1 MGQHICFG
9 AICDSVP
16 NSHINVIKGTFTQKH
31 WLHGHMS
38 NRTYRLC
45 PFITFL
51 AFKSDLATN
60 NHIELLIVHL
70 IINIFP
76 FYSQARISYVF
87 YALDR
92 HHNLLILTH
101 CKLITIQPQ
110 FFTNLNWNWNQNT
123 EDLWSSKRLI
133 KTWILTC
140 T

>member
-9 AICDSVP
+9 AICDIKP

-31 WLHGHMS
+31 WLHGHNMS

-76 FYSQARISYVF
+76 FYFQTRICYVF

-92 HHNLLILTH
+92 HHNLLVL
-101 CKLITIQPQ
+101 KFQLK
-110 FFTNLNWNWNQNT
+110 FTVNWWP
-123 EDLWSSKRLI
+123 LSHKRLI
-133 KTWILTC
+133 NAWILTR